1 MLEARS
7 QPVVALTDTELKALQ
22 GVGKAI
28 FSKIREY
35 EQRGS
40 FNLLERVRSVPEGL
54 RALLRQGLP
63 PAAVRALEAEGIT
76 SPAALLTAHG
86 QGNGAVAR
94 SANYAIVPGIQG
106 VRQGSQLLYIIDDR
120 TQAVYVLETAGR
132 SNPSE
137 SVIRRGWYDLRS
149 MAELMQAKRQKTQAS
164 ARKP

>member
-1 MLEARS
+1 MSVSNQELAVVFRECGQVLQYQGESWFKVRSYLQVADMLEARS

-35 EQRGS
+35 EQRRS

-54 RALLRQGLP
+54 RALLCQGLP

-86 QGNGAVAR
+86 QGNDFAAIPAR
-94 SANYAIVPGIQG
+94 HRTAIRGFLEQYISA
-106 VRQGSQLLYIIDDR
+106 
-120 TQAVYVLETAGR
+120 
-132 SNPSE
+132 
-137 SVIRRGWYDLRS
+137 
-149 MAELMQAKRQKTQAS
+149 
-164 ARKP
+164 